1 MGKGLTMKKYLQFV
15 QLSTG
20 YIEGSIPPRFDEAH
34 KKPIDKCGS
43 DGVMPI
49 DGRFC
54 DATIHQVA
62 RSEAPKRGAIGY
74 KIAHGLTCNGAT
86 RESRIFFV

>member
-1 MGKGLTMKKYLQFV
+1 MGKGLTVKKYLQFV

-20 YIEGSIPPRFDEAH
+20 YIAGTIPPRFSDEH

-49 DGRFC
+49 DGRFSS
-54 DATIHQVA
+54 ATIHRIAKQ
-62 RSEAPKRGAIGY
+62 ETPKRGAIGY
-74 KIAHGLTCNGAT
+74 KICHGLTCNGASV
-86 RESRIFFV
+86 ESRIFFV